1 MPLFTVVVVHYQGV
15 NSQEVFLRGI
25 ASLQAQTLQD
35 FEIVCY
41 HDGPLLDP
49 TMDFPVP
56 IIASEQRHNDWGHS
70 LRDRGIREASGDY
83 ILHFN
88 ADNVLFPNALEEIA
102 KEIARPPRLFDRQ
115 RQPLDSNDIIIFPIQ
130 MWGLVKFRE
139 FTVQMKG
146 KRDFY
151 LTMTGMPPQQ
161 LNIDCMQLVMKRELW
176 LAEGGWHDKRE
187 ASDGI
192 MYEEFAAKYGYRVVG
207 PVLGAH
213 Y

>member
-1 MPLFTVVVVHYQGV
+1 MPLFTIVVVHYQGV

-25 ASLQAQTLQD
+25 GSLQAQTLQD
-35 FEIVCY
+35 FEILCY
-41 HDGPLLDP
+41 HDGPLLD
-49 TMDFPVP
+49 TSLDFPVP
-56 IIASEQRHNDWGHS
+56 VIASEQRHNDWGHS
-70 LRDRGIREASGDY
+70 LRDRGIREARGDY

-102 KEIARPPRLFDRQ
+102 KEIARPARLFDRQ
-115 RQPLDSNDIIIFPIQ
+115 RQPLDTNDIIIFPIQ

-139 FTVQMKG
+139 FTLQMKG

-151 LTMTGMPPQQ
+151 LTMTGLPPHQ